1 MKTENMLQM
10 GNHKLPATTGI
21 FNLPRIKTCPGRT
34 SDCMRYCY
42 AAKAE
47 RMYKTAAAYRER
59 MLELTIAQEFV
70 QSMIDYIKSKKVVVK
85 TTPVQGLTITPPLR
99 VPLSTVRIH
108 ESGDAYSQEYL
119 NKWLEIAT
127 ALPLVTF
134 YMYTKSF
141 MLDFSKRPKNLIVRG
156 SIDPSSKQLEIDA
169 AMKLD
174 GVAETRYGKQA
185 AIVPDAKECP
195 GSCKTCDY
203 CLKPGNVWFKLH

>member
-1 MKTENMLQM
+1 MYQL
-10 GNHKLPATTGI
+10 TTAQDFVQVMI
-21 FNLPRIKTCPGRT
+21 
-34 SDCMRYCY
+34 D
-42 AAKAE
+42 
-47 RMYKTAAAYRER
+47 
-59 MLELTIAQEFV
+59 TIA
-70 QSMIDYIKSKKVVVK
+70 KKKVA
-85 TTPVQGLTITPPLR
+85 GAALATI
-99 VPLSTVRIH
+99 RIH

-174 GVAETRYGKQA
+174 GVAETRDGKQP
-185 AIVPDAKECP
+185 AIVSDAKECP